1 MTSYVPGPE
10 TEQDKIRECEVTRD
24 LAEKDEKYILR
35 CIFGEKVF
43 YVEDTKS
50 RMPGHCYSKEGVLEI
65 RISGCCEY
73 HFDEMFAEDD
83 EDNA

>member
-24 LAEKDEKYILR
+24 LAEKDEKYTFR
-35 CIFGEKVF
+35 CIYGEKVF
-43 YVEDTKS
+43 YVDDTKA
-50 RMPGHCYSKEGVLEI
+50 RMPGHIYSQMGRNEFG
-65 RISGCCEY
+65 ISKCCEY